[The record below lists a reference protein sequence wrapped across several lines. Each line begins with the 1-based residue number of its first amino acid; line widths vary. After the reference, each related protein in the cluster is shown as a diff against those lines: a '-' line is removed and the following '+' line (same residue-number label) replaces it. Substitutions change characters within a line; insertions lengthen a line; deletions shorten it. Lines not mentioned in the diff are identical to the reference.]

1 MRIIL
6 KHQQG
11 VLMAKRLTC
20 FFVLALFLHAGQVMA
35 GNTTLIEIFFLPHRP
50 ALDVV
55 TKVEKIAAEFDNMVI
70 KKYNFNDPAAKTL
83 LKKYN
88 LTGHIPVAIF
98 INGQN
103 TFTVNGE
110 KIILRNFTRGN
121 AFVPT
126 FAGEWDYDDL
136 RVILQKI
143 SGAK

>member
-1 MRIIL
+1 MRIL
-6 KHQQG
+6 PKHPQG
-11 VLMAKRLTC
+11 RLMANGLAC
-20 FFVLALFLHAGQVMA
+20 FFVFALFFHAGQAMA
-35 GNTTLIEIFFLPHRP
+35 GNTTIIEIFFLPHRP
-50 ALDVV
+50 ALEVV
-55 TKVEKIAAEFDNMVI
+55 SEVEKVAAEFENMVI

-83 LKKYN
+83 LKKYY

-103 TFTVNGE
+103 TFTVKGK
-110 KIILRNFTRGN
+110 KISLRNFTRGN